1 MDPISAAG
9 VGLAVT
15 GLVLQ
20 VFSGCIKGYQL
31 FAEMKGMP
39 AAYQHIRVRLYI
51 EQTRLLRWGEKCG
64 LVEEVLDQPSRVLQL
79 NRNMIVDTLL
89 EIQTVLKSCIV
100 IKEKYEQVAQQKSVD
115 SAGSERAFQNRFP
128 KAGNTLLLKTLSIL
142 EKTTQLPK
150 RLQWAMVK
158 QDQFESL
165 IHKLIAY
172 NDSIEGLLD
181 KTTMADLQA
190 SQFQTNLAML
200 QLNSKVDQLMEISL
214 AMKISSQQSVVVSED
229 PLSQSTSPLSGQNE
243 ANLDLARLAD
253 FKAIDLRLEVQGI
266 RDKLMP
272 IDSKAVKLTTRSN
285 AIRSEAIYK
294 GKAVWIEW
302 KEQTLDRDE
311 QSHLD
316 HVVRH
321 RVQKLATLLSSH
333 HKPPQFRAPL
343 CLGYFENPKDRLPGY
358 GFVYEKPPGVSS
370 STVPVSL
377 LDLIGSEKRPSL
389 TKRINLAL
397 TIARCLMYLHS
408 VNWLHKGFRSSN
420 IVFFPSGPVLD
431 YAAPI
436 MAGFDYARPDLQGEL
451 TEPPPEYSENDLY
464 RHPSTI
470 GHERQRS
477 SKSHDIY
484 SLGIVLIEIAFW
496 QRVERTLGLP
506 IGEKASRAFIRGIRR
521 CLLEEPYL
529 TELEGLVGETYR
541 RVVQKCLHGGS
552 SLGLSEDADENDQ
565 AVGAAIQGIFSEE
578 IIDKLAG
585 MKL

>member
-1 MDPISAAG
+1 
-9 VGLAVT
+9 
-15 GLVLQ
+15 
-20 VFSGCIKGYQL
+20 
-31 FAEMKGMP
+31 MP

-51 EQTRLLRWGEKCG
+51 EQSRLLNWGEKCG
-64 LVEEVLDQPSRVLQL
+64 LVQEVLDKPSRVLQL
-79 NRNMIVDTLL
+79 NRNIIVDILL
-89 EIQTVLKSCIV
+89 EIQIVLKSCMV
-100 IKEKYEQVAQQKSVD
+100 MKEKYDQIVQHKSDD
-115 SAGSERAFQNRFP
+115 STGSEKAFQNRFP
-128 KAGNTLLLKTLSIL
+128 KTSNTLLLRTLSVL

-158 QDQFESL
+158 HENFECL
-165 IHKLIAY
+165 VHKLISY

-181 KTTMADLQA
+181 KTTMDDLQA

-214 AMKISSQQSVVVSED
+214 AMRIPSAAFPEK
-229 PLSQSTSPLSGQNE
+229 PLSQSASVPNDHNE

-266 RDKLMP
+266 GDELIP
-272 IDSKAVKLTTRSN
+272 IHSKAVKVTKSN
-285 AIRSEAIYK
+285 AIRSEAIYE

-302 KEQTLDRDE
+302 KERILDRNG
-311 QSHLD
+311 QSDLD

-343 CLGYFENPKDRLPGY
+343 CLGYFEIPKDRVPRY
-358 GFVYEKPPGVSS
+358 GFIYEKPPDVSPS
-370 STVPVSL
+370 AVPVSL
-377 LDLIGSEKRPSL
+377 LDLIDSEKKPSL
-389 TKRINLAL
+389 TKRINLAHI
-397 TIARCLMYLHS
+397 IARCLMYLHS

-420 IVFFPSGPVLD
+420 IVFFPSGTQLD
-431 YAAPI
+431 YSAPI
-436 MAGFDYARPDLQGEL
+436 MAGFDYARPDLKGEL

-470 GHERQRS
+470 GHERRRS

-484 SLGIVLIEIAFW
+484 SLGVVLIEIAFW

-506 IGEKASRAFIRGIRR
+506 AGEKPSRAFIRGIQRR
-521 CLLEEPYL
+521 LLEEPYL
-529 TELEGLVGETYR
+529 IELDGLVGDTYGG
-541 RVVQKCLHGGS
+541 VVQTCLRGGS

-565 AVGAAIQGIFSEE
+565 VVGAAIQGIFTKD
-578 IIDKLAG
+578 IVDKLAV